1 MKMAADKHRLDQ
13 EHQVGDM
20 VLLKLQPYAQSSLVN
35 QPFPKLSFKYF
46 GPYKVLER
54 IGRAAYRL
62 ELPVDS
68 QIHLVFH
75 VSQLKPFSPDYT
87 PVFSELP
94 NIAELDVKDVVLE
107 AVLERRLV
115 KKGAKAVPQVLIK
128 WYTLPPQMSTW
139 EDWYV
144 LQVRYPGVLADGP
157 ASSRGG
163 GDVMTATASRQE

>member
-1 MKMAADKHRLDQ
+1 MAADKHRLDQ

-75 VSQLKPFSPDYT
+75 VSQLKPFT
-87 PVFSELP
+87 PTIPLCYLSFL
-94 NIAELDVKDVVLE
+94 
-107 AVLERRLV
+107 
-115 KKGAKAVPQVLIK
+115 
-128 WYTLPPQMSTW
+128 TLQNLM
-139 EDWYV
+139 
-144 LQVRYPGVLADGP
+144 
-157 ASSRGG
+157 
-163 GDVMTATASRQE
+163 